1 MHNSVITL
9 ILLLRVLLIV
19 SMNLSHD
26 TKNLALQPKV
36 FRGLMFVVM
45 ILMIDVAKTKTL
57 IGCTVLFCKCDL
69 CLFSAAKNPVFV
81 MVFVRSQNRGLINML
96 LKDLSFIFYSHV
108 SIFAWVVSVYWS

>member
-45 ILMIDVAKTKTL
+45 ILMIDVTKTKTL
-57 IGCTVLFCKCDL
+57 IGCTVLFCKRDL

-96 LKDLSFIFYSHV
+96 LKDLSFIFIHM
-108 SIFAWVVSVYWS
+108 